1 MIWNDAV
8 RMDYAVSRDRMISVV
23 GCVAVQSGTFL
34 PTCQRNLLTPSCTLK
49 KQAVGWGPHNSGMRC
64 WTTGWLLS
72 DISRQ
77 CSGPRFFLDILTLKD
92 EITTLSC
99 IVRQQSPCDVAS
111 HPRSGFISQ
120 RNGDLN
126 NTAAEDCSSRLL
138 LQAGKI
144 LQDYRVSGCRSF
156 TVTITRTWNLV

>member
-1 MIWNDAV
+1 M
-8 RMDYAVSRDRMISVV
+8 MISVV
-23 GCVAVQSGTFL
+23 GCVTAQSGTYL
-34 PTCQRNLLTPSCTLK
+34 PTCQKNPLTPSCTVK
-49 KQAVGWGPHNSGMRC
+49 KQAVGWGPHNSGMWC
-64 WTTGWLLS
+64 WTIGWLLS

-77 CSGPRFFLDILTLKD
+77 CSGPRFFLDIMAFKD
-92 EITTLSC
+92 EITTLSYIC
-99 IVRQQSPCDVAS
+99 QAPITLWC
-111 HPRSGFISQ
+111 GIISQ

-138 LQAGKI
+138 WKDGKI